1 MATINAAIA
10 QPQSARDWPSG
21 IWAWATARQ
30 HAWPSQHRV
39 PSLQYSPFGGWGG
52 KLTIPYSDSCRAA
65 VCVTGRPDVIQ
76 KVQLC
81 SVCVCV
87 CVATQVL
94 RLSAAMSNAARNAAK
109 ISTQLA
115 HSIRRFKHAAVA
127 PGALLRPLGRVGALA
142 RRKGRMRHDEPP
154 RLADDRHQRR
164 LVDTVARPVRRRHR
178 LVDAPALVIGWAR
191 TKLLHLDELAHGYL
205 SCVFFFWGEGKF
217 DGRDCEIAT
226 HSEKKREYCMQE
238 VSFGPTT
245 CEISVFLI

>member
-1 MATINAAIA
+1 MGYRKTTRLAKSASRSIVTVLPVWGLGWQADYTIHRLL
-10 QPQSARDWPSG
+10 PRSSLCHGLPRRHTESSAG
-21 IWAWATARQ
+21 
-30 HAWPSQHRV
+30 
-39 PSLQYSPFGGWGG
+39 
-52 KLTIPYSDSCRAA
+52 
-65 VCVTGRPDVIQ
+65 
-76 KVQLC
+76 

-94 RLSAAMSNAARNAAK
+94 RLSAAISNAARNAAK

-191 TKLLHLDELAHGYL
+191 AKLLHLDELAHDYL
-205 SCVFFFWGEGKF
+205 SCVFFFGE
-217 DGRDCEIAT
+217 REILTVAIA
-226 HSEKKREYCMQE
+226 K
-238 VSFGPTT
+238 
-245 CEISVFLI
+245 